1 MPGPSQIILGEFPTA
16 LDERYRLSIPG
27 GLADLLGPR
36 CILAKERAGCVSLWS
51 AEAWE
56 AKLSSRIRLIEQKIL
71 AETIGEDRMAQ
82 VQLLGRLLSTR
93 HKPVELKGRG
103 RLLVPEAFRRF
114 LGVDRDPP
122 ENEVMVVGAA
132 VCVEIWKPAAWLRY
146 LEARMPK
153 FRRLFHQLSK

>member
-1 MPGPSQIILGEFPTA
+1 MPGPSQIILGEFPAA
-16 LDERYRLSIPG
+16 LDERWRLSIPG
-27 GLADLLGPR
+27 GLAELVGPK
-36 CILAKERAGCVSLWS
+36 CILAKERAGCVSLWN

-71 AETIGEDRMAQ
+71 ADAIGEDRMGR
-82 VQLLGRLLSTR
+82 VQLLGRLLLTR
-93 HKPVELKGRG
+93 HKPVEIKGRG
-103 RLLVPEAFRRF
+103 RLLLPEGFRRF

-132 VCVEIWKPAAWLRY
+132 VCVEIWKPAAWLQY
-146 LEARMPK
+146 LEGRMPK